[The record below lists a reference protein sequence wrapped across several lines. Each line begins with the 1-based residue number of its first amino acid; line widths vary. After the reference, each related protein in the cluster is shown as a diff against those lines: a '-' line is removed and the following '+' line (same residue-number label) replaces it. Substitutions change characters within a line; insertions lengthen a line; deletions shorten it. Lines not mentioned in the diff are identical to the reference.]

1 MSAQSSRYA
10 EIRARVRK
18 GRKGQRR
25 GVALILVLGS
35 LVVLMVFV
43 TELQQTT
50 SASVSAAI
58 AERDAMRAEYAA
70 KSAMNLSR
78 LLISTEP
85 MVRKAVDPLYRMALK
100 APAPQVPVWKF
111 KDMVLGPFNC
121 PAKADKFSTITGAS
135 LEQGK
140 NLGASA
146 SCFDLVI
153 VDEDAKINVNA
164 AVSGDSGAKDRLG
177 AQLLGLFGSPQ
188 YNELF
193 ETPDLDGQFS
203 NQPVICGALSDWADY
218 DEISYP
224 CDPTQRS
231 TEGAEDNFYQ
241 SVGLPYLRKNAPFDS
256 LDELHLVRGVSD
268 DFWANFVE
276 PNPDDPGSRVLT
288 VWGQGKINVNSA
300 NPQTILAVVCSG
312 APEAPVC
319 VDPEQMSAFLTALT
333 LAREL
338 TQGAPLFKTP
348 KSFVRAMAG
357 KGKGI
362 GPLFSFFGLEPI
374 EFKSPKQV
382 EKAVSTESRVFS
394 IYAEGIVTGRKRETR
409 IRTHTVVDFRSANEL
424 GGQTSTDDETE
435 TPPSNE
441 ITPEEA
447 VKALASD
454 PMGVIIYHRIE

>member
-1 MSAQSSRYA
+1 M
-10 EIRARVRK
+10 
-18 GRKGQRR
+18 
-25 GVALILVLGS
+25 
-35 LVVLMVFV
+35 
-43 TELQQTT
+43 
-50 SASVSAAI
+50 
-58 AERDAMRAEYAA
+58 
-70 KSAMNLSR
+70 
-78 LLISTEP
+78 
-85 MVRKAVDPLYRMALK
+85 
-100 APAPQVPVWKF
+100 
-111 KDMVLGPFNC
+111 
-121 PAKADKFSTITGAS
+121 
-135 LEQGK
+135 
-140 NLGASA
+140 
-146 SCFDLVI
+146 
-153 VDEDAKINVNA
+153 
-164 AVSGDSGAKDRLG
+164 
-177 AQLLGLFGSPQ
+177 
-188 YNELF
+188 
-193 ETPDLDGQFS
+193 
-203 NQPVICGALSDWADY
+203 
-218 DEISYP
+218 
-224 CDPTQRS
+224 
-231 TEGAEDNFYQ
+231 
-241 SVGLPYLRKNAPFDS
+241 
-256 LDELHLVRGVSD
+256 
-268 DFWANFVE
+268 
-276 PNPDDPGSRVLT
+276 LT

-424 GGQTSTDDETE
+424 GGASTGDETPE
-435 TPPSNE
+435 PEPTNE